1 MNFKK
6 KILLLCFT
14 VYLLALIPVFII
26 TINLSYQKNLR
37 MAVDSALA
45 EEQNIYKTSVI
56 YMLSKSPTTNNSSIA
71 VQGDSA
77 SQNSFDIKDYVAP
90 IVDMYKIDLTFLEF
104 FSSDEKPVTT
114 EKFTKDFLPAR
125 LEIKEALA
133 SGKVYILRTIND
145 LHYIFITRL
154 IDIEGQKLVQSFIKD
169 ITHVDN
175 QRQTLIGFFAI
186 AAVLGTVIV
195 AVASFFLTKV
205 LLRRVEILSEAAN
218 KISSGC
224 FEHRVQIS
232 GRDEISFLA
241 ARFNTMAY
249 EVEKRIIELKDENYK
264 KQRFIDNLTHEIRTP
279 LTAIIGYSELLAT
292 TRQTEESYYRS
303 LSFINSEGK
312 RLLNLTTNL
321 MNFIL
326 LKQSGLNLAS
336 CSITELIS
344 EVCGIIS
351 VNAAEKG
358 VQLKNTTDANYSNEQ
373 LVIDRELIK
382 LTILNIMD
390 NAFNA
395 CAKGCYVE
403 ISFYKTSRH
412 SVVSIRDN
420 GKGIS
425 TDDLQKITEPFY
437 RVDKSRSRK
446 LGGLGLG
453 LSLCDEIIKSHKGSL
468 IIKSQLQQGT
478 TVLIEFQT

>member
-37 MAVDSALA
+37 MAVDSALI
-45 EEQNIYKTSVI
+45 EEQTIYKTSVI
-56 YMLSKSPTTNNSSIA
+56 YMLSKSSTTNNPSSA
-71 VQGDSA
+71 VQDDSA
-77 SQNSFDIKDYVAP
+77 SQNGFDIKDYVAP
-90 IVDMYKIDLTFLEF
+90 IVDMYKTDLTFLEF

-114 EKFTKDFLPAR
+114 EKFAKDFLPAR
-125 LEIKEALA
+125 LEIKEALI
-133 SGKVYILRTIND
+133 SGKVYILRTVND
-145 LHYIFITRL
+145 LHYIFIARL

-169 ITHVDN
+169 ITHVDD

-186 AAVLGTVIV
+186 AAALGTVIV
-195 AVASFFLTKV
+195 AAASFFLTKV

-218 KISSGC
+218 KISSGY
-224 FEHRVQIS
+224 FEHRAQIS

-241 ARFNTMAY
+241 ARFNTMAD
-249 EVEKRIIELKDENYK
+249 EVEKRIIELKDENHK

-292 TRQTEESYYRS
+292 TRQTEESYYMS

-321 MNFIL
+321 MDFIL
-326 LKQSGLNLAS
+326 LKQSGLNPAS

-351 VNAAEKG
+351 VKAAEKG

-373 LVIDRELIK
+373 LVLDRELIK

-390 NAFNA
+390 NAVNA
-395 CAKGCYVE
+395 CSRSCSVE

-412 SVVSIRDN
+412 SVVLIRDN

-425 TDDLQKITEPFY
+425 PDDLQKITEPFY

-453 LSLCDEIIKSHKGSL
+453 LSLCDEIIKAHKGSL
-468 IIKSQLQQGT
+468 IIESQLQQGT
-478 TVLIEFQT
+478 TVFIEFQT